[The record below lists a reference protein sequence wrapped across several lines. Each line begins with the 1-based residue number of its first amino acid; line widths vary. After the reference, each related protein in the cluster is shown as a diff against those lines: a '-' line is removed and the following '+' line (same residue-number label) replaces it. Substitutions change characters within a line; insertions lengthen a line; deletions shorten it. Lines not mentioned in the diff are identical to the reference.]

1 MWRPVRLRRRRGGF
15 RPAGRLRIA
24 SFLPARRPRALPF
37 HPAARVRVSSFRP
50 RRRRRGFGRL
60 LLIAFFC
67 VILLPLLL
75 PLIKL
80 VVVLLFALGTFAAF
94 LLLLAMIRFLW
105 LWWR

>member
-1 MWRPVRLRRRRGGF
+1 MFGRRSGMRQWRRGPFRRRRWRGG
-15 RPAGRLRIA
+15 
-24 SFLPARRPRALPF
+24 F
-37 HPAARVRVSSFRP
+37 HPAVRLRVSSFRP
-50 RRRRRGFGRL
+50 RRRRRGIGRL

-67 VILLPLLL
+67 VIFLPFLL

-80 VVVLLFALGTFAAF
+80 AVVLLFALGTLAAF

>member
-1 MWRPVRLRRRRGGF
+1 
-15 RPAGRLRIA
+15 
-24 SFLPARRPRALPF
+24 LPF